1 MNTTSL
7 SPTPSAL
14 DALIQRLARHS
25 PQLEDLSPSDLEN
38 LGRLV
43 LVNNLVDDL
52 RRRVALSRIDCA
64 VEMRKF
70 LETASPSGSW
80 QTAQAYARS
89 LDQLDRWTFRQGL
102 DLLSLGPRQAD
113 DYIYSLRLSGRSP
126 GSIRLDVA
134 GPSAFF
140 SYLERRYEVVSN
152 PFRGTKA
159 RPAYRTSRPLAV
171 PSAPEV
177 DTIITTAKPD
187 LRAALL
193 CMSRRG
199 LRVGALP
206 SLRFAGSAFFGHS
219 KGKAIEGEMPP
230 SVLTAIREAGL
241 RPSRPF
247 YEMTGHHLADRV
259 RRHVERLAGRGAVG
273 AVYSA
278 HDFRHFYAITHY
290 RIHKDIYRLK
300 ELLGHS
306 DLRNTD
312 RYLRSLKVL

>member
-1 MNTTSL
+1 MTTTSL
-7 SPTPSAL
+7 SPIPSPL
-14 DALIQRLARHS
+14 DDLIQRLARNS
-25 PQLEDLSPSDLEN
+25 PRLEDLRPHELEN

-43 LVNNLVDDL
+43 LMTNLVDDL

-64 VEMRKF
+64 VEVKTF
-70 LETASPSGSW
+70 LETASPSGSD

-89 LDQLDRWTFRQGL
+89 LDRLDRWTFHQGL
-102 DLLSLGPRQAD
+102 ELLSLGPRQVD
-113 DYIYSLRLSGRSP
+113 DYIYDLRLSGRSP

-134 GPSAFF
+134 GASAFF

-159 RPAYRTSRPLAV
+159 RPVYRASRPLAV

-177 DTIITTAKPD
+177 DTIVTTAKPD

-206 SLRFAGSAFFGHS
+206 SLRFAGPVFFGQS

-247 YEMTGHHLADRV
+247 SETTGHRLADRV
-259 RRHVERLAGRGAVG
+259 RRHIERLATRGAVG

-278 HDFRHFYAITHY
+278 HDFRHFYAISHY
-290 RIHKDIYRLK
+290 RIHKDIYLLK